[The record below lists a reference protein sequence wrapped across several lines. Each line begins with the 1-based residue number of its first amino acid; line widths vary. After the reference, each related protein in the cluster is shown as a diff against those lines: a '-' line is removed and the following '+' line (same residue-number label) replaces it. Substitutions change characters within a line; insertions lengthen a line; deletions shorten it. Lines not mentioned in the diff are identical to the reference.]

1 MRPRNTFGTKTFTI
15 GTAVVG
21 TALLRRRAA
30 RWGATDHEI
39 EQRLP
44 GDELMPT
51 ANLQSTRAITVRAA
65 AEQVWPWI
73 AQLGQGRGGFY
84 SYDALENLF
93 GCDIHSAD
101 AVMPQWQQIDVG
113 DEVRLAPEVALTVAR
128 VDPGDALVLRGGV
141 PVGAGA
147 PPYDFTWAFVLR
159 EADDG
164 STRLVVR
171 ERYGY
176 SRWWAGVVV
185 LPTQLVSSLMTRRML
200 RGLARRAEG
209 SALPIPAQASPGA
222 AA

>member
-1 MRPRNTFGTKTFTI
+1 MRSRNILGTRTFTI
-15 GTAVVG
+15 GTAFLG
-21 TALLRRRAA
+21 LALLRRRAL
-30 RWGATDHEI
+30 RWGSTDHEI

-44 GDELMPT
+44 GDELMPI
-51 ANLQSTRAITVRAA
+51 ANLQSTRAITIRAA
-65 AEQVWPWI
+65 TEQVWPWV

-101 AVMPQWQQIDVG
+101 AVVPQWQQIDVG
-113 DEVRLAPEVALTVAR
+113 DEVRLAPELPLTVAR
-128 VDPGDALVLRGGV
+128 VDHGDALVLRGGV

-164 STRLVVR
+164 TTRLVVR

-176 SRWWAGVVV
+176 TRWWSGAIVQ
-185 LPTQLVSSLMTRRML
+185 PTQLVSSLMSRRML
-200 RGLARRAEG
+200 RGIAQRAES
-209 SALPIPAQASPGA
+209 SAPSLLPRE
-222 AA
+222 